1 MVLEKQR
8 YTLDDLLAMG
18 EDARVEI
25 IEGELVA
32 MTAAGGVHQII
43 AGNIIRI
50 LDAYVVRHDLGVVFP
65 DGMTYLMN
73 SPAKGLKDSFV
84 PDVSYIKHENV
95 PENWNVSKPHPG
107 APDLAVE
114 IVSPGDDVTKL
125 HQKLRTYLDMGT
137 IQVWVVHPTL
147 KEIHQYTKHEPDTA
161 RIYKGSATVDA
172 EALFPAIEGLT
183 TAAIF
188 RMPKWALKDE

>member
-25 IEGELVA
+25 IEGELVQ
-32 MTAAGGVHQII
+32 MTAAGGIHQII

-50 LDAYVVRHDLGVVFP
+50 LDAYVVKHDTGVVFP

-84 PDVSYIKHENV
+84 PDISYINHDNV

-107 APDLAVE
+107 APNLAVE

-125 HQKLRTYLDMGT
+125 HQKIRTYLDTGT
-137 IQVWVVHPTL
+137 IQVWVVHPTI
-147 KEIHQYTKHEPDTA
+147 KEIHQYTKTEPDTA
-161 RIYKGSATVDA
+161 HIYKDSATLDA
-172 EALFPAIEGLT
+172 EALFPSLEGLT
-183 TAAIF
+183 TDAIF
-188 RMPKWALKDE
+188 KLPKWALKDE